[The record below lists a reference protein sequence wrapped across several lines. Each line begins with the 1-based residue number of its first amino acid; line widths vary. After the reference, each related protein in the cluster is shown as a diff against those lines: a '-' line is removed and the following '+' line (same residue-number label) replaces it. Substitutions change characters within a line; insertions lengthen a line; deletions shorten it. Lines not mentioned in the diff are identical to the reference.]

1 MAKVKE
7 LTQRE
12 AFGIYLRDLG
22 EKNPD
27 IFVFDADLACCTYGN
42 LLGESCPRQYYNVGI
57 AEANMICMAAGV
69 ATTGKIAFACSFA
82 MFTAGRG
89 YDQIRNSLAY
99 PSLNVKVIGTYAG
112 ITVGEDGATHQ
123 CIEDMA
129 IMRAIPGM
137 VVLNPTDIN
146 ETIKATDAMIAY
158 DGPCYM
164 RLPRVVVKEITADV
178 PGYCFELG
186 KGAQMLEGKDVTVIA
201 TGLMVQEALIAAEIV
216 KKDGISIRVIDMH
229 TIKPIDKEIIIKAAK
244 ETGAIVTAEEHNI
257 LGGLGGSVAEVVVEN
272 CPVPMLRVGVEDK
285 FGKSG
290 DAGLLMK
297 EYGLTAQNIADKVK
311 QVIKKKL

>member
-1 MAKVKE
+1 MAKVKVM
-7 LTQRE
+7 TQRE
-12 AFGIYLRDLG
+12 AFGNYLKELG
-22 EKNPD
+22 QKNPD

-42 LLGESCPRQYYNVGI
+42 RLGEACPRQYYNVGI

-69 ATTGKIAFACSFA
+69 ASTGKIAFACSFA

-99 PSLNVKVIGTYAG
+99 PNLNVKVIGTYAG

-137 VVLNPTDIN
+137 VVLNPADVH
-146 ETIKATDAMIAY
+146 ETLLATDAMIAH

-164 RLPRVVVKEITADV
+164 RLPRVAVEEVTESA
-178 PGYCFELG
+178 PGYAFRLG
-186 KGAQMLEGKDVTVIA
+186 KGATLRNGRDATVIA
-201 TGLMVQEALIAAEIV
+201 TGLMVQEALLAAKQLEGE
-216 KKDGISIRVIDMH
+216 GISVRVIDMH
-229 TIKPIDKEIIIKAAK
+229 TIKPLDADIIVKAAK

-257 LGGLGGSVAEVVVEN
+257 LGGLGGAVAEVLVEN
-272 CPVPMLRVGVEDK
+272 CPVPMLRVGVADK

-290 DAGLLMK
+290 DANLLLA
-297 EYGLTAQNIADKVK
+297 EYGLTAKSIEDKVK
-311 QVIKKKL
+311 TAVSRK

>member
-12 AFGIYLRDLG
+12 AFGNYLRELG
-22 EKNPD
+22 EKNPN

-42 LLGESCPRQYYNVGI
+42 RFGETCPRRYYNVGI

-69 ATTGKIAFACSFA
+69 ASTGKIAFACSFA

-99 PSLNVKVIGTYAG
+99 PNLNVKVIGTYAG
-112 ITVGEDGATHQ
+112 ISVGEDGATHQ

-129 IMRAIPGM
+129 IMRAIPNM

-146 ETIKATDAMIAY
+146 ETIKATDAMIAH
-158 DGPCYM
+158 DGPAYM
-164 RLPRVVVKEITADV
+164 RLPRVVVEEVTANV
-178 PGYCFELG
+178 PGYTFELG
-186 KGAQMLEGKDVTVIA
+186 KGAQLLEGKDVTVIA
-201 TGLMVQEALIAAEIV
+201 TGLMVQEALKAAGML
-216 KKDGISIRVIDMH
+216 KNDGISIRVIDMH
-229 TIKPIDKEIIIKAAK
+229 TIKPLDKDIIIKAAR

-257 LGGLGGSVAEVVVEN
+257 LGGLGGAVAEIVVEN

-290 DAGLLMK
+290 NAESLMK
-297 EYGLTAQNIADKVK
+297 EYGLTAQDIADNVKKVFL
-311 QVIKKKL
+311 KK

>member
-12 AFGIYLRDLG
+12 AFGNYLRELG
-22 EKNPD
+22 EKD
-27 IFVFDADLACCTYGN
+27 ERIFVFDADLACCTYGN
-42 LLGESCPRQYYNVGI
+42 KFGETCPRRYYNVGI

-99 PSLNVKVIGTYAG
+99 PNLNVKVIGTYAG
-112 ITVGEDGATHQ
+112 LTVGEDGATHQ

-129 IMRAIPGM
+129 IMRAIPNM
-137 VVLNPTDIN
+137 VVLNPADIN
-146 ETIKATDAMIAY
+146 ETLKATDAIIAH
-158 DGPCYM
+158 DGPVYM
-164 RLPRVVVKEITADV
+164 RLPRVVVDEVTANTS
-178 PGYCFELG
+178 GYSFELG
-186 KGAQMLEGKDVTVIA
+186 KGAQLKDGKDATVIA
-201 TGLMVQEALIAAEIV
+201 TGLMVQQALLAAKLLDDE
-216 KKDGISIRVIDMH
+216 GISIRVIDMH
-229 TIKPIDKEIIIKAAK
+229 TVKPIDADIIEKAAR
-244 ETGAIVTAEEHNI
+244 ETGAIVTAEEHNV
-257 LGGLGGSVAEVVVEN
+257 LGGLGGAVAEVVVES

-290 DAGLLMK
+290 DASLLMQ
-297 EYGLTAQNIADKVK
+297 EYGLTAKDIADKVK
-311 QVIKKKL
+311 RVIAKK